1 MNNNLKSKTR
11 LSFVQIIFQHLSTKN
26 DVNEILNIFNKNY
39 KSTFVDNFNNKSK
52 IKFEFN
58 STLLKKL
65 VNFYTQYIS
74 TENYLNSINKYI
86 DFNRKFEKW
95 DIINQS
101 ILLAIL
107 SEIKQTEVSKVKITF
122 NDYLNVSKLFIS
134 KSDLGFING
143 IADNIIKDFQK

>member
-143 IADNIIKDFQK
+143 IADNVIKDFQK